1 MYKAY
6 VWLIT
11 TIRDNGPMTLNKTNL
26 MRQNL
31 MYKAYVWLIT
41 TIRDNGPMT
50 LSEINDLWIKDK
62 VNEGVGLDRS
72 KFFRYRGEIEE
83 NFHIVIEYNSKQG
96 YYIKNPEIFKK
107 DSIENWMLSTLA
119 VNYAIGECADIK
131 DRIGVENIPSSERFL
146 KDIIQAMRRNQILHI
161 SYQAYGRD
169 RVSHYTVQPYFLKL
183 YHQRWYLIGPSDSKP
198 VITLA
203 LDRMKRVRNSGT
215 VFLMDKTL
223 TVTEYLKDCYGVMKD
238 ETLEVED
245 ILIRAFET
253 EVNYLRDLPLHGSQ
267 VEVMQGEGWADF
279 RLRLR
284 PSWDFIGKLM
294 ERANRLKVMEP
305 ESVVAKIWTKHA
317 ESVKLYK
324 EREESGEV

>member
-1 MYKAY
+1 
-6 VWLIT
+6 
-11 TIRDNGPMTLNKTNL
+11 
-26 MRQNL
+26 
-31 MYKAYVWLIT
+31 
-41 TIRDNGPMT
+41 
-50 LSEINDLWIKDK
+50 
-62 VNEGVGLDRS
+62 
-72 KFFRYRGEIEE
+72 
-83 NFHIVIEYNSKQG
+83 
-96 YYIKNPEIFKK
+96 
-107 DSIENWMLSTLA
+107 MLSTLA

-146 KDIIQAMRRNQILHI
+146 RNIIQAMRRNQILHI

-169 RVSHYTVQPYFLKL
+169 KVSHYTVQPYFLTL
-183 YHQRWYLIGPSDSKP
+183 YHQRWYLIGPSDTKP

-203 LDRMKRVRNSGT
+203 LDRMKRVRNTGT
-215 VFLMDKTL
+215 EFLMDRTL

-245 ILIRAFET
+245 ILIRAFGT

-267 VEVMQGEGWADF
+267 VEVMQGEDWADF
-279 RLRLR
+279 RFRLR

-294 ERANRLKVMEP
+294 ERANRVKVMEP

-324 EREESGEV
+324 ENEESGEV

>member
-1 MYKAY
+1 
-6 VWLIT
+6 
-11 TIRDNGPMTLNKTNL
+11 

-50 LSEINDLWIKDK
+50 LSDINVLWIKDK

-72 KFFRYRGEIEE
+72 KFFRYRNEIEE
-83 NFHIVIEYNSKQG
+83 IFHVTIEYNNKHG
-96 YYIKNPEIFKK
+96 YYIKNPEIFRK

-119 VNYAIGECADIK
+119 VNYAIVECTEIK

-146 KDIIQAMRRNQILHI
+146 KDIAQVMKKNQILHI

-169 RVSHYTVQPYFLKL
+169 KVSHYTVQPYFLKL
-183 YHQRWYLIGPSDSKP
+183 YHQRWYLIGPSDSRP

-203 LDRMKRVRNSGT
+203 LDRMKRVRNTGLE
-215 VFLMDKTL
+215 FLMDSSL
-223 TVTEYLKDCYGVMKD
+223 TVTDYLKDCYGVMKD

-245 ILIRAFET
+245 ILIRAFGT

-267 VEVMQGEGWADF
+267 REVKQGEDWADF
-279 RLRLR
+279 RFKLR

-294 ERANRLKVMEP
+294 ERGDRLKVLEP

-324 EREESGEV
+324 ENEESGEV

>member
-1 MYKAY
+1 MSH
-6 VWLIT
+6 VFLM
-11 TIRDNGPMTLNKTNL
+11 DKTNRM

-41 TIRDNGPMT
+41 TIRDYGPIS
-50 LSEINDLWIKDK
+50 LNEINVLWIKDM

-72 KFFRYRGEIEE
+72 KFFRYKSEIEE
-83 NFHIVIEYNSKQG
+83 IFHITIGYNKKGG
-96 YYIKNPEIFKK
+96 YYIKNPEIFRK

-119 VNYAIGECADIK
+119 VNYAIGECVDIK

-146 KDIIQAMRRNQILHI
+146 RNIIIAMRRNQMLHI
-161 SYQAYGRD
+161 SYQAYGKD

-203 LDRMKRVRNSGT
+203 LDRMQKVRNMGT
-215 VFLMDKTL
+215 EFLMDSSL

-245 ILIRAFET
+245 ILIRAFGTET
-253 EVNYLRDLPLHGSQ
+253 NYLRDLPLHGSQ
-267 VEVMQGEGWADF
+267 TEVMQGEDWADF
-279 RLRLR
+279 SFRLR

-294 ERANRLKVMEP
+294 ERGNRLKVMEP
-305 ESVVAKIWTKHA
+305 DSVVAKIWTKHA

-324 EREESGEV
+324 ENEESGEV

>member
-1 MYKAY
+1 
-6 VWLIT
+6 
-11 TIRDNGPMTLNKTNL
+11 

-41 TIRDNGPMT
+41 TIRDYGPMP
-50 LSEINDLWIKDK
+50 LNEINDLWIKDK

-72 KFFRYRGEIEE
+72 KFFRYKREIEE
-83 NFHIVIEYNSKQG
+83 VFHISMGYNSKEG
-96 YYIKNPEIFKK
+96 YYIKNPEIFRK

-146 KDIIQAMRRNQILHI
+146 RNIIQAMRRNQILHI

-169 RVSHYTVQPYFLKL
+169 KVSHYTVQPYFLKL

-203 LDRMKRVRNSGT
+203 LDRMKRVKNMGT
-215 VFLMDKTL
+215 EFLMDSSL

-238 ETLEVED
+238 ETLEAED
-245 ILIRAFET
+245 ILIRAFGT
-253 EVNYLRDLPLHGSQ
+253 EKNYLRDLPLHGSQ
-267 VEVMQGEGWADF
+267 TEVMQGEDWADF
-279 RLRLR
+279 RFRLR

-324 EREESGEV
+324 ENEESGEV

>member
-1 MYKAY
+1 
-6 VWLIT
+6 
-11 TIRDNGPMTLNKTNL
+11 

-50 LSEINDLWIKDK
+50 LSDINVLWIKDK
-62 VNEGVGLDRS
+62 VNEGVGLDCS
-72 KFFRYRGEIEE
+72 KFFRYRNEIEE
-83 NFHIVIEYNSKQG
+83 IFHVTIEYNNKHG

-119 VNYAIGECADIK
+119 VNYAIGECTDIK

-146 KDIIQAMRRNQILHI
+146 KDIAQVMKKNQILHI

-169 RVSHYTVQPYFLKL
+169 RVSHYSVQPYFLKL
-183 YHQRWYLIGPSDSKP
+183 YHQRWYLIGPSDSRP

-203 LDRMKRVRNSGT
+203 LDRMKRVRNTGLE
-215 VFLMDKTL
+215 FLMDSSL
-223 TVTEYLKDCYGVMKD
+223 TVTDYLKDCYGVMKD

-245 ILIRAFET
+245 ILIRAFGT
-253 EVNYLRDLPLHGSQ
+253 EGNYLRDLPLHGSQ
-267 VEVMQGEGWADF
+267 REVKQGEDWADF
-279 RLRLR
+279 RFKLR

-294 ERANRLKVMEP
+294 ERGDRLKVLEP

-324 EREESGEV
+324 ENEESGEV

>member
-11 TIRDNGPMTLNKTNL
+11 TIRDYGPMPLN
-26 MRQNL
+26 
-31 MYKAYVWLIT
+31 
-41 TIRDNGPMT
+41 
-50 LSEINDLWIKDK
+50 EINNLWIKDN

-72 KFFRYRGEIEE
+72 KFFRYKREIEE
-83 NFHIVIEYNSKQG
+83 VFHISMGYNSKEG
-96 YYIKNPEIFKK
+96 YYIKNPEIFRK

-146 KDIIQAMRRNQILHI
+146 RNIIQAMRRNQILHI

-169 RVSHYTVQPYFLKL
+169 KVSHYTVQPYFLKL

-203 LDRMKRVRNSGT
+203 LDRMKQVKNMGT
-215 VFLMDKTL
+215 EFLMDSSL

-238 ETLEVED
+238 ETLEAED
-245 ILIRAFET
+245 ILIRAFGT
-253 EVNYLRDLPLHGSQ
+253 EKNYLRDLPLHGSQ
-267 VEVMQGEGWADF
+267 TEVMQGEDWADF
-279 RLRLR
+279 RFRLR

-324 EREESGEV
+324 ENEESREV

>member
-11 TIRDNGPMTLNKTNL
+11 TIRDYGPMPLN
-26 MRQNL
+26 
-31 MYKAYVWLIT
+31 
-41 TIRDNGPMT
+41 
-50 LSEINDLWIKDK
+50 EINNLWIKDN

-72 KFFRYRGEIEE
+72 KFFRYKREIEE
-83 NFHIVIEYNSKQG
+83 VFHISMGYNSKEG
-96 YYIKNPEIFKK
+96 YYIKNPEIFRK

-146 KDIIQAMRRNQILHI
+146 RNIIQAMRRNQILHI

-169 RVSHYTVQPYFLKL
+169 KVSHYTVQPYFLKL

-203 LDRMKRVRNSGT
+203 LDRMKQVKNMGT
-215 VFLMDKTL
+215 EFLMDSSL

-238 ETLEVED
+238 ETLEAED
-245 ILIRAFET
+245 ILIRAFGT
-253 EVNYLRDLPLHGSQ
+253 EKNYLRDLPLHGSQ
-267 VEVMQGEGWADF
+267 TEVMQGEDWADF
-279 RLRLR
+279 RFRLR

-324 EREESGEV
+324 ENEESGEV

>member
-1 MYKAY
+1 
-6 VWLIT
+6 
-11 TIRDNGPMTLNKTNL
+11 
-26 MRQNL
+26 
-31 MYKAYVWLIT
+31 
-41 TIRDNGPMT
+41 MT
-50 LSEINDLWIKDK
+50 LSEINSLWIKDK

-72 KFFRYRGEIEE
+72 KFFRYRNEIEE
-83 NFHIVIEYNSKQG
+83 IFHIAIGYKSKEG
-96 YYIKNPEIFKK
+96 YYIKNPEIFRK

-146 KDIIQAMRRNQILHI
+146 RNIIQAMRRNQMLHI

-169 RVSHYTVQPYFLKL
+169 RVSYYTVQPYFLKL

-203 LDRMKRVRNSGT
+203 LDRMKRVRNTGT
-215 VFLMDKTL
+215 EFLMDRSL

-238 ETLEVED
+238 ETLEAED
-245 ILIRAFET
+245 ILIRAFGT
-253 EVNYLRDLPLHGSQ
+253 EMNYLRDLPLHGSQ
-267 VEVMQGEGWADF
+267 REVTLGEDWADF
-279 RLRLR
+279 RFRLR

-294 ERANRLKVMEP
+294 ERGNRLKVMEP

-324 EREESGEV
+324 ENEESGEV